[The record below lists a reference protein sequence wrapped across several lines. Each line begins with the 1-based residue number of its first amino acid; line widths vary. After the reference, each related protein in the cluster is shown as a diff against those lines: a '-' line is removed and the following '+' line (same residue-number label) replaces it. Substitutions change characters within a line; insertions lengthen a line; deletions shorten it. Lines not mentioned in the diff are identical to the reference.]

1 MRNYQAWSNSPTKQA
16 SKHKSINA
24 SSPKSSLAK
33 KSSLPIAN
41 PSRTTETR
49 PRRSP
54 RERALEEA
62 TMPPSY
68 PQKREAE
75 TSSST
80 TSEISNRR
88 SSSRTPTQS
97 ETVRN
102 NLVPKEGDITLSL
115 SDDKYKEVMYKHF
128 NTLGKRQSGET
139 KSDEIASKQICRLF
153 KKRLKRS
160 GGRFFSRIAQSDM
173 FIVADNEVALQ
184 SKNIFFC
191 GLLFFSFLK
200 FVTHTY

>member
-24 SSPKSSLAK
+24 TSPKSSLAK

-41 PSRTTETR
+41 PSRTTETQ

-68 PQKREAE
+68 PQKREAK

-97 ETVRN
+97 ETVRS
-102 NLVPKEGDITLSL
+102 NLVPNEGDITLSL

-128 NTLGKRQSGET
+128 NMLGKRQSGET
-139 KSDEIASKQICRLF
+139 KSDEIVSKQICRIF
-153 KKRLKRS
+153 KKRLERS
-160 GGRFFSRIAQSDM
+160 GGRFFSK
-173 FIVADNEVALQ
+173 FNVVDNEVALQ
-184 SKNIFFC
+184 SKNIFFVC
-191 GLLFFSFLK
+191 YAFFSF
-200 FVTHTY
+200 